1 MKRLASLDIVNQQI
15 KIHFRLNTIRMCTA
29 LTRAVDGPGF
39 LPFKEFPPAA
49 RVTYKYYMGR
59 LAIFDEE
66 YVRAS
71 PPQPLT

>member
-29 LTRAVDGPGF
+29 LTRAVEGNGF
-39 LPFKEFPPAA
+39 LPFRTFPPAA

-66 YVRAS
+66 YVRA
-71 PPQPLT
+71 PLSYHEP